1 MTDRRRGVGSR
12 DQLRNRVLALKD
24 AVSGARK
31 SLIGASFVIV
41 QPLLLNVIS
50 LPVTAYII
58 AVLGPHH
65 YGQWSVALTMITSTA
80 ILTNLGL
87 RSFFIRGVAQHPETA
102 RKAFSEQLGLRMCLA
117 VLAGLFSLLVCRL
130 LGYPA
135 EILRCTAILAIGAVF
150 TAAAA
155 VVSDLLSATERLPS
169 LATINFAAGLLLT
182 AASAVAMW
190 LGGGPLGLAGAYLVG
205 PLMTGTLSLLLIQRR
220 MFPVSV
226 SGTPRRYW
234 ELLKQAKIL
243 GLQLFVMNLGNH
255 AENLLVPKLV
265 GISAYGYFA
274 AGTLLPRR
282 MEVVSDGLNTAFYP
296 VLARSYQQSPAQA
309 LVTVKRLG
317 LFMCAA
323 CLPAAIALTVFADPI
338 ARLLF
343 PDSPD
348 ICRTVIRI
356 TIWWLPLIG
365 LAYAMGYAINAARLE
380 REEARIAI
388 SSTVASLVLSVI
400 LIQAFGLLGACYALV
415 GRAALALAF
424 RIPCFLRTLRP
435 PQVAAANP
443 APAGELIG

>member
-1 MTDRRRGVGSR
+1 MTDRRRGVGVT
-12 DQLRNRVLALKD
+12 QLRNRFLVLKD

-31 SLIGASFVIV
+31 SLIGASFIIV

-58 AVLGPHH
+58 AVLGPHD

-87 RSFFIRGVAQHPETA
+87 RSFFIRGVAQRPETA
-102 RKAFSEQLGLRMCLA
+102 RRAFGEQLGLRMCLA
-117 VLAGLFSLLVCRL
+117 VVAGLVSLLVCRL
-130 LGYPA
+130 LGYPT
-135 EILRCTAILAIGAVF
+135 EILNCTAILAIGAVF
-150 TAAAA
+150 TAAAG

-169 LATINFAAGLLLT
+169 LATINFTAGLLLT
-182 AASAVAMW
+182 AASAAAMW
-190 LGGGPLGLAGAYLVG
+190 LDTGPLGLAGAYLVG
-205 PLMTGTLSLLLIQRR
+205 PLVTGILSLLLIQRR
-220 MFPVSV
+220 MFPVTV
-226 SGTPRRYW
+226 LGTPRRYW
-234 ELLKQAKIL
+234 ELLKQARIL

-323 CLPAAIALTVFADPI
+323 CLPAAIGLTFFADPI

-343 PDSPD
+343 PDSPE
-348 ICRTVIRI
+348 ICRTVIMI
-356 TIWWLPLIG
+356 TIWWLPLVG
-365 LAYAMGYAINAARLE
+365 LAYAMGYAINAAGRE
-380 REEARIAI
+380 RDEARIAI
-388 SSTVASLVLSVI
+388 AATVASLVLSLI
-400 LIQAFGLLGACYALV
+400 LIQSFGLIGACFALV
-415 GRAALALAF
+415 GRAALGLLF
-424 RIPCFLRTLRP
+424 RLPCFIRTLRSAQP
-435 PQVAAANP
+435 VAANP
-443 APAGELIG
+443 APAPELIG